1 MTSINSSPTTDV
13 SPTWLIVGLVLAGGS
28 IGCLAQVPQVREAAR
43 WAARNVDHIATVVVG
58 VGGLTRGNHGT

>member
-1 MTSINSSPTTDV
+1 MTSTNSSLATDV

-43 WAARNVDHIATVVVG
+43 WAARNTDHVATVLVG
-58 VGGLTRGNHGT
+58 VGGLARGNHGT